1 MLPSELNFQA
11 GAFPGSSVP
20 RAAMCTFTRYD
31 LENVRVVGNDVT
43 VNRPKVAAYRA
54 PGAPIP
60 VFGVESVID
69 EMAKKL
75 GIDPIEFRLRNAA
88 REGTQ
93 TYYGPK
99 FGPIGYVQTLEQ
111 ARAHPHYSAP
121 LGPNQGRGVAT
132 GFWFNIGSETSS
144 TINVNEDGTVT
155 LMIGT
160 VDVAGGSRAAMA
172 MMVAEELGID
182 VDKVRPIIGDTSSMG
197 FNL

>member
-20 RAAMCTFTRYD
+20 RAALCTFTRYD

-75 GIDPIEFRLRNAA
+75 GIDPIDFRLRNAA
-88 REGTQ
+88 KEGTQ

-99 FGPIGYVQTLEQ
+99 LERVGYIETLQQ
-111 ARAHPHYSAP
+111 ARAHPHYRAP
-121 LGPNQGRGVAT
+121 LGPNRGRGSPPVS
-132 GFWFNIGSETSS
+132 GSTSAWR
-144 TINVNEDGTVT
+144 
-155 LMIGT
+155 LP
-160 VDVAGGSRAAMA
+160 AR
-172 MMVAEELGID
+172 
-182 VDKVRPIIGDTSSMG
+182 SMSMRMEP
-197 FNL
+197 